1 MRERKV
7 FMRHGFRL
15 GVVEDDPDDRLF
27 LEIALARAGLK
38 LPIQFFTDGVEA
50 IEYLEESRL
59 RSDQTDHPFPTML
72 LLDLKLPRR
81 DGFEVLR
88 WIKSQPGLR
97 RMVVV
102 VFTSSDLPKD
112 VNLAYELGANSY
124 LVKNNF
130 EDLPR
135 LLMEIDH
142 YWRRTNQFP
151 DYEMAG

>member
-1 MRERKV
+1 
-7 FMRHGFRL
+7 
-15 GVVEDDPDDRLF
+15 
-27 LEIALARAGLK
+27 

-59 RSDQTDHPFPTML
+59 RSDQTDRPFPTML

-88 WIKSQPGLR
+88 WIRSQPGLR

-135 LLMEIDH
+135 LLREIDH

>member
-1 MRERKV
+1 
-7 FMRHGFRL
+7 MRHGFRL

-27 LEIALARAGLK
+27 LEIALARAGLQ
-38 LPIQFFTDGVEA
+38 LPIQFFNDGVEA
-50 IEYLEESRL
+50 IQYLEDARL

-88 WIKSQPGLR
+88 WIRSQPGLR

-135 LLMEIDH
+135 LLREIDH

-151 DYEMAG
+151 DCEMAG